1 MRIAAAARRTWL
13 PAHVGKGL
21 APLSLFHFQRQENP
35 TMKLGLQDRLGRIE
49 TAARTLARSGR
60 YLRSDPIEKVLLS
73 QDTNLQLEIRKL
85 FSNKWTRSEIDRLC
99 DRAIGNC
106 YLKAD

>member
-1 MRIAAAARRTWL
+1 
-13 PAHVGKGL
+13 
-21 APLSLFHFQRQENP
+21 
-35 TMKLGLQDRLGRIE
+35 MKLGLQDRLGRIE

-60 YLRSDPIEKVLLS
+60 YLGSTPIERVLLA
-73 QDTNLQLEIRKL
+73 QDASLQAEIRRL